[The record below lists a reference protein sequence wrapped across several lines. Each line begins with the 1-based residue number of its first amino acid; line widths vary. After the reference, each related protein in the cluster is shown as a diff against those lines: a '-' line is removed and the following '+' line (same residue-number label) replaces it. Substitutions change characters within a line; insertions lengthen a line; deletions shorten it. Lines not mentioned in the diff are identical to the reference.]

1 MAVKSTWPEIDE
13 LKKILSI
20 SNEFFEQRGNT
31 DVVSPHV
38 LRNNYRQEGISKHF
52 DRGLMPRHEN
62 NEYSSEVY
70 MEQIE

>member
-1 MAVKSTWPEIDE
+1 MAVKSTWLEIDE
-13 LKKILSI
+13 LKKILSV
-20 SNEFFEQRGNT
+20 SNEFFEQHGNI

-62 NEYSSEVY
+62 HEDLSQIY
-70 MEQIE
+70 MSQIE